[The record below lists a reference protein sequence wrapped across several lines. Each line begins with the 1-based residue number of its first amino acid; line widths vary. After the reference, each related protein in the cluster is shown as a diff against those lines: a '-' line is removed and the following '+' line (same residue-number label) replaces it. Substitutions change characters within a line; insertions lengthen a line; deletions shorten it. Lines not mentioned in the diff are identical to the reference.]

1 MQPTPGFVQTLI
13 LKAVRQHVAAAIQSR
28 SIISAADCA
37 AEIARAYPACHL
49 DQAELIDEIAHASA
63 RAGVAVEVGPPTQA
77 A

>member
-1 MQPTPGFVQTLI
+1 MQPTPGFIQALI

-37 AEIARAYPACHL
+37 AEIARTYPACDL
-49 DQAELIDEIAHASA
+49 DQAELIDEIAYAA
-63 RAGVAVEVGPPTQA
+63 AKAGVAVEVGPPKQA